1 MSPRPTRKIH
11 ASLLKKGFV
20 EDETHHHMFWLM
32 VDGKRSRVRT
42 RYSHGERECND
53 WVQGQMAKQL
63 CLSRKEF
70 EDLIDCPLKKETFLN
85 LLREREVIKG

>member
-1 MSPRPTRKIH
+1 MSPRPTRKIQ

-20 EDETHHHMFWLM
+20 EDDTHHCMFWLM
-32 VDGKRSRVRT
+32 VNGKRSRVRT

-63 CLSRKEF
+63 SLSRKEF
-70 EDLIDCPLKKETFLN
+70 EDLIDCPLKRETFLG
-85 LLREREVIKG
+85 LLRDRGVVRD